1 MDYIQQS
8 PRAIYG
14 ITLAFSLVPGIIALL
29 KAGSLMIYP
38 LGQKRVNEI
47 EQELE
52 ARRAAES
59 N

>member
-1 MDYIQQS
+1 
-8 PRAIYG
+8 
-14 ITLAFSLVPGIIALL
+14 VPGIIALL

-38 LGQKRVNEI
+38 LSQKRVKEI

-59 N
+59 NE